1 VDDNERTMEGAL
13 VDIKDG
19 SGLIKRCPDED
30 CTRVIRNGRCSE
42 HGDVSGEF
50 DLRIKGVL
58 DDGEQAQDALNG
70 LLSDSAVSSSTARWR
85 RSGAVSTDTPNSKR
99 SEKRLLRLST
109 PTRPRTAKAGLVEPH
124 LPAPN
129 PWSRRQ

>member
-70 LLSDSAVSSSTARWR
+70 LLSDDDD
-85 RSGAVSTDTPNSKR
+85 GAD
-99 SEKRLLRLST
+99 
-109 PTRPRTAKAGLVEPH
+109 
-124 LPAPN
+124 
-129 PWSRRQ
+129 